1 MRNMIGLWH
10 RPNATASGRRADL
23 LAMVNGSGHGAAVSV
38 LNAAPKPNAV
48 LTPLEAVRQ
57 LGDEPACIETLGVWL
72 GGSNVL
78 GSAVQLR
85 PY

>member
-1 MRNMIGLWH
+1 MRNMIGLRH

-23 LAMVNGSGHGAAVSV
+23 LAMVSRHGAAVSV

-57 LGDEPACIETLGVWL
+57 LGDEPGCIETLCVWL

>member
-1 MRNMIGLWH
+1 
-10 RPNATASGRRADL
+10 
-23 LAMVNGSGHGAAVSV
+23 MVSRHGAAVSV
-38 LNAAPKPNAV
+38 LNAAPNAV

-57 LGDEPACIETLGVWL
+57 LGDEPGCIETLCVWL

-78 GSAVQLR
+78 GSAVQFR